1 MKVTDLD
8 GSFEDLLRGT
18 EVAPRP
24 SISRVIASALRA
36 SIIKGTLAP
45 GQPLR
50 QDVIARHFSASAIP
64 VREAF
69 RELETEGWIIVE
81 LNKGATVSLLSAD
94 EAREIYEIRAALESL
109 AIGLAIPEHTKAS
122 LDAVEASLQAAT
134 DEAEQSLYVLRNEQ
148 FHMNLYAPVGRLR
161 LLKMIEN
168 MCRRGERYLRLKFG
182 LPSVKGESDAEHK
195 AIFEAVCRRDIP
207 AAQAL
212 VAQHLFNT
220 GELLFHFLSGAN
232 DDTLAGRISTQKRDG
247 TRPSKKAERSRF

>member
-36 SIIKGTLAP
+36 SIIKGTLGP
-45 GQPLR
+45 GHPLR
-50 QDVIARHFSASAIP
+50 QDVIARDFSASAIP

-134 DEAEQSLYVLRNEQ
+134 DEAEQSL
-148 FHMNLYAPVGRLR
+148 
-161 LLKMIEN
+161 
-168 MCRRGERYLRLKFG
+168 
-182 LPSVKGESDAEHK
+182 
-195 AIFEAVCRRDIP
+195 
-207 AAQAL
+207 
-212 VAQHLFNT
+212 
-220 GELLFHFLSGAN
+220 
-232 DDTLAGRISTQKRDG
+232 
-247 TRPSKKAERSRF
+247 